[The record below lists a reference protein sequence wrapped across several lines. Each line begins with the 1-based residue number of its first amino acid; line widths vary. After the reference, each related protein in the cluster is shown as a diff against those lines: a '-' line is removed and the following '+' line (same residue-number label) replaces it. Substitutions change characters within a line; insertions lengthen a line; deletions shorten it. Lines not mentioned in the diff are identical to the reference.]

1 MAVDTGLDEPF
12 MQGIE
17 CRLASL
23 RTQLLASVDAQRF
36 ALLFDMVQLAD
47 ARQSFQRHGTLIGL
61 VQIEE
66 FPACVRPAA
75 QLYAGFLVCHS
86 E

>member
-1 MAVDTGLDEPF
+1 

-17 CRLASL
+17 CGLASL

-36 ALLFDMVQLAD
+36 ALLFDKVQLAD
-47 ARQSFQRHGTLIGL
+47 ARQSFQRHGTGIGL

-66 FPACVRPAA
+66 LSAYVRPAA
-75 QLYAGFLVCHS
+75 QLNAGRRFLACS
-86 E
+86 